1 MQSVEET
8 LLVSLTT
15 GREATGAGLADL
27 VKLLGGFRTSLGEL
41 VGPLVSPLDD
51 STVFQMFLLWLVTK
65 RGRALSLDSLWRSAG
80 SLMGRTGR
88 TNLTKQGECKAFY
101 EELRQMH
108 GEESHP
114 RTASTR
120 RMIRLLF
127 ESIIARLVP
136 KPLLC
141 ARARLFIALEVMC
154 GLRVSEVLGGGDGH
168 GLLANHLVILRNLST
183 GEESVEGLLEHSKT
197 KHRRWVNAVGLS
209 EGEGRVPLAQCL
221 RDYWELGEFEV
232 SSWEEG
238 GYSVTGPDYSVVRV
252 SLVALGV
259 SEPESRA
266 RLELL
271 CSLLERSQS
280 AEVRRHA
287 STSRTKAWERFQGS
301 SSVEKRYVNV
311 VGGRGGR
318 TITLADGTTVHQ
330 GMSPDIATAVR
341 ELERA
346 GFTEKGRV
354 AVLPGPLIR
363 ASSHGGKV
371 QSHMPW
377 VPNSSYGQ
385 IDDLLDE
392 AHRLANLET
401 PDPELDLQGLPKP
414 LWAHHSNRRLSD
426 TVARQTMAETG
437 ASEQDIDL
445 VFGWQE
451 AMHSARMQL
460 HYESKFDREKRK
472 AVTRKV

>member
-1 MQSVEET
+1 
-8 LLVSLTT
+8 
-15 GREATGAGLADL
+15 
-27 VKLLGGFRTSLGEL
+27 
-41 VGPLVSPLDD
+41 
-51 STVFQMFLLWLVTK
+51 
-65 RGRALSLDSLWRSAG
+65 
-80 SLMGRTGR
+80 
-88 TNLTKQGECKAFY
+88 
-101 EELRQMH
+101 MH
-108 GEESHP
+108 GEESRP

-127 ESIIARLVP
+127 ESIIVRLIP

-141 ARARLFIALEVMC
+141 ARARLFLALEVMC

-209 EGEGRVPLAQCL
+209 EGEGRVPLAQCI
-221 RDYWELGEFEV
+221 RDYWEVGGFET

-238 GYSVTGPDYSVVRV
+238 GYAVTGPDYSVVRV
-252 SLVALGV
+252 SLIALGTT
-259 SEPESRA
+259 EPDSRA

-271 CSLLERSQS
+271 CSLLARSQS
-280 AEVRRHA
+280 GEVRRHA
-287 STSRTKAWERFQGS
+287 STSKTKAWERFLAKS
-301 SSVEKRYVNV
+301 SMEKRYVNV

-318 TITLADGTTVHQ
+318 AITTEDGSTVHQ
-330 GMSPDIATAVR
+330 GMSQDIITVVR

-346 GFTEKGRV
+346 GFTEDGRI
-354 AVLPGPLIR
+354 AVVPGPLIR

-371 QSHMPW
+371 QTHMPW

-385 IDDLLDE
+385 LDELLDE
-392 AHRLANLET
+392 AHRLANLES
-401 PDPELDLQGLPKP
+401 PDPELDLQGLAKP
-414 LWAHHSNRRLSD
+414 EWGHHSNRRCSD
-426 TVARQTMAETG
+426 TVARQTRSETG

-451 AMHSARMQL
+451 AMYSARMQL
-460 HYESKFDREKRK
+460 HYESKFDREARK
-472 AVTRKV
+472 VVTRMV